1 MAHLLDDAY
10 LRPFEGA
17 IRGRAERAD
26 RCAAELTG
34 GALPLSSVAVVHH
47 RLGLHRTRGG
57 WTFREWAPHA
67 SSMWLVGDFNGWKI
81 DPDFEAFKRVAIAQV
96 FATPLLLEDE
106 ATSIILLLSL
116 IEF

>member
-34 GALPLSSVAVVHH
+34 GALPLSSVAKA
-47 RLGLHRTRGG
+47 R
-57 WTFREWAPHA
+57 
-67 SSMWLVGDFNGWKI
+67 M
-81 DPDFEAFKRVAIAQV
+81 
-96 FATPLLLEDE
+96 PL
-106 ATSIILLLSL
+106 TLS
-116 IEF
+116 